1 MFYIS
6 SWIAN
11 DTTIPD
17 LVVAGGMNMTM
28 TPEFDIGVVKDKIF

>member
-6 SWIAN
+6 SRIAN
-11 DTTIPD
+11 DTAVPY

-28 TPEFDIGVVKDKIF
+28 TPEFDIGVIKDKIF